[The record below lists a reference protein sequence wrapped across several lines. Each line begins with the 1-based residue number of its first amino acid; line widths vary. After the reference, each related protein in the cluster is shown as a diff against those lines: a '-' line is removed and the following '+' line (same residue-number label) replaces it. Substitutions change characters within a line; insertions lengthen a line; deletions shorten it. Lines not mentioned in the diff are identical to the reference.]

1 MAESGI
7 LRLERWNMLSNEL
20 KVATEI
26 EFLSEKGE
34 IPYFNKIADS
44 LSNKGNGLKKT
55 AVHSAVNRLI
65 DLGTIDA
72 KWEQKDNHSWV
83 RRLYLSGETREFIR
97 GLNKTLYE

>member
-1 MAESGI
+1 MAERRE

-26 EFLSEKGE
+26 EAIGEVGE

-44 LSNKGNGLKKT
+44 LSKKGMKKT
-55 AVHSAVNRLI
+55 AVHGAVNRLI

-72 KWEQKDNHSWV
+72 KWEQLNNHSWV
-83 RRLYLSGETREFIR
+83 RRLYLYGETKDFVQ
-97 GLNKTLYE
+97 GLNKTLYR